1 MLDRQ
6 ETTDRPARRTALISQ
21 ELSKYNVDIAA
32 LSETRLADEGSL
44 TEDLGGYT
52 FYWKG
57 LSQEER
63 RIHGVGFAIRNSLL
77 KSFHSA
83 PIGISERLMKV
94 RLPLSN
100 NRFATIFSCYAP
112 TLAASAEDSDTFYE
126 LLDSELRM
134 TPQSD
139 KILVLDD
146 FNARVG
152 KTHIMG
158 KRLGKAWYW
167 QHEYERTSP
176 ANTMRSKRTDN
187 NKHML

>member
-1 MLDRQ
+1 MLDRH

-21 ELSKYNVDIAA
+21 ELLKYNVDIAA

-100 NRFATIFSCYAP
+100 NHFATI
-112 TLAASAEDSDTFYE
+112 
-126 LLDSELRM
+126 
-134 TPQSD
+134 
-139 KILVLDD
+139 
-146 FNARVG
+146 
-152 KTHIMG
+152 
-158 KRLGKAWYW
+158 
-167 QHEYERTSP
+167 
-176 ANTMRSKRTDN
+176 
-187 NKHML
+187 